1 MVGCYCI
8 PQLSTGP
15 KGKVSQMANVNE
27 TETTTTTTTTTLF
40 FRRMHPGGGP
50 LGRCS
55 YGIPGVP
62 GIVVFDV
69 GMFLGGICPAT
80 IVLPLAMAAPAPR
93 KTVATVTSAV
103 VAAANTTVAVETG
116 TAIATPPAVAEVVA
130 EGAAVVVA
138 AASKTEAKP
147 AKDKGRLV
155 RGHKAQVA

>member
-1 MVGCYCI
+1 
-8 PQLSTGP
+8 
-15 KGKVSQMANVNE
+15 MANENSAPV
-27 TETTTTTTTTTLF
+27 TTTLF

-80 IVLPLAMAAPAPR
+80 IVLPLAMAAPAAR
-93 KTVATVTSAV
+93 KVAAVTSAV
-103 VAAANTTVAVETG
+103 VAAANTTVAVESG
-116 TAIATPPAVAEVVA
+116 TAIATPPAVAAVVA

-138 AASKTEAKP
+138 AASNPSAKP